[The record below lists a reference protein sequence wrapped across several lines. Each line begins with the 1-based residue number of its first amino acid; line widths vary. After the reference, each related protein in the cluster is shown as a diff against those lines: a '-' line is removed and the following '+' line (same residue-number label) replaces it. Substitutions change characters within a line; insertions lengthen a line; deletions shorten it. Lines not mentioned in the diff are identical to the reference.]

1 MEEERRRCTKEVSC
15 QPFMKIVG
23 ETWVTKYSET
33 FLMSRP
39 RLKRVEAK
47 EARERGLA
55 FRNPNTFN
63 TRESNTFNTK
73 ESNNSKTK
81 ASVVSNTREPNIS
94 NTKA

>member
-1 MEEERRRCTKEVSC
+1 
-15 QPFMKIVG
+15 MKIVG

-55 FRNPNTFN
+55 FRNPNTLN
-63 TRESNTFNTK
+63 TMES
-73 ESNNSKTK
+73 
-81 ASVVSNTREPNIS
+81 NIS
-94 NTKA
+94 NTKKSNNSTTKALVISNTKA